1 MKHNL
6 GLKIL
11 ALAVA
16 IIIWVQIILMDE
28 HQSKVNLELRLVQ
41 STTADTLRPQPK
53 KILCQVQGK
62 GLDILKLY
70 FSRAYV
76 EMSASDYWA
85 GNDKNFRI
93 VNMPENIKV
102 NFINVIPPPPYENLK
117 AEDLA
122 KISNKESETTIISDQ
137 EKTEELSPPKETT
150 IIDSQDP
157 IVTRILYELPISTPW
172 NLKIFPP
179 KATLKVQGKASLLA
193 RLPQGISITISP
205 TPDNEGYY
213 TVYASVPENVTILD
227 ITPQKV
233 RVIK

>member
-1 MKHNL
+1 
-6 GLKIL
+6 
-11 ALAVA
+11 
-16 IIIWVQIILMDE
+16 
-28 HQSKVNLELRLVQ
+28 VN
-41 STTADTLRPQPK
+41 
-53 KILCQVQGK
+53 I
-62 GLDILKLY
+62 
-70 FSRAYV
+70 
-76 EMSASDYWA
+76 
-85 GNDKNFRI
+85 
-93 VNMPENIKV
+93 PENIKV

-122 KISNKESETTIISDQ
+122 KVSNKESETTNISDQ
-137 EKTEELSPPKETT
+137 EKTEELSPPRETT

-157 IVTRILYELPISTPW
+157 IVTRILNDLPISTPR